1 MVGVGVFT
9 NIKASIDFCAIN
21 SALKFLGSRGAA
33 FHWVAR
39 YTLGSP
45 NDIITGRVAADAE
58 EEKC

>member
-1 MVGVGVFT
+1 MFT

-33 FHWVAR
+33 LHWVAR

-58 EEKC
+58 EKKC